1 MKEYQRQKGNKYI
14 LPREL
19 YNQTIWQIRDYH
31 RLKDQ
36 AEAILEAS
44 PEPSDGQPKG
54 NGTGNTVE
62 NKAIKRERLLC
73 TIQIIEESKAS
84 IPIEYR
90 EGVWNNVLFRQPF
103 PEDADRSTYGRYKSK
118 FVYEVA
124 KKLFLL

>member
-54 NGTGNTVE
+54 NGTGNVVE
-62 NKAIKRERLLC
+62 SKVLKRERLLD
-73 TIQIIEESKAS
+73 TIYIIESCKKE
-84 IPIEYR
+84 IPSEYQ
-90 EGVWNNVLFRQPF
+90 EGVWNNTVFGQPF

>member
-62 NKAIKRERLLC
+62 NKAIRRERLLC

-84 IPIEYR
+84 VPTEYR
-90 EGVWNNVLFRQPF
+90 EGIWNNILFRQPF
-103 PEDADRSTYGRYKSK
+103 PEDADRSTYGRHKSK

>member
-36 AEAILEAS
+36 AEAILESS

-62 NKAIKRERLLC
+62 SKAIRRERLLC
-73 TIQIIEESKAS
+73 TIRIIEESKAS

-90 EGVWNNVLFRQPF
+90 EGIWNNVLFRQPF
-103 PEDADRSTYGRYKSK
+103 PEDADRSTYGRHKSK

>member
-44 PEPSDGQPKG
+44 PEPSNGQPKG

-62 NKAIKRERLLC
+62 SKAIRRERLLC

-90 EGVWNNVLFRQPF
+90 EGIWNNVLFRQPF
-103 PEDADRSTYGRYKSK
+103 PEDADRSTYGRHKSK

>member
-44 PEPSDGQPKG
+44 PEPSDGRPKG

-62 NKAIKRERLLC
+62 NKAIRRERLLC

-84 IPIEYR
+84 VPTEYR
-90 EGVWNNVLFRQPF
+90 EGIWNNILFRQPF
-103 PEDADRSTYGRYKSK
+103 PEDADRSTYGRHKSK

>member
-62 NKAIKRERLLC
+62 SKAIRRERLLC

-90 EGVWNNVLFRQPF
+90 EGIWNNVLFRQPF
-103 PEDADRSTYGRYKSK
+103 PEDADRSTYGRHKSK

>member
-14 LPREL
+14 LPRAL

-54 NGTGNTVE
+54 NGTGNVVE
-62 NKAIKRERLLC
+62 SKVLKRERLLD
-73 TIQIIEESKAS
+73 TIYIIESCKKE
-84 IPIEYR
+84 IPSEYQ
-90 EGVWNNVLFRQPF
+90 EGVWNNTVFGQPF
-103 PEDADRSTYGRYKSK
+103 PEGADRSTYGRYKSK